1 MEFAVQRFMVGRVG
15 AMAELHLGP
24 LWNIFGPPAKLL
36 LGPRPNRIWDPT
48 HFGAR
53 TMSQLGPGTIY
64 IWAPRPN
71 HIPDWDQNH
80 TWAQDQNG
88 LIYFGECVGSV
99 GLN

>member
-1 MEFAVQRFMVGRVG
+1 MEFVVQRFMVGRVG

-36 LGPRPNRIWDPT
+36 LGPRPNLIWDPT

-71 HIPDWDQNH
+71 HIRI
-80 TWAQDQNG
+80 T
-88 LIYFGECVGSV
+88 CVGERECGCECGREGV
-99 GLN
+99 WV